1 MRPVFP
7 APGILGYAFSL
18 HIFYNDFLIPEDQ
31 GISAAIFPRLRADND
46 MTKPWKQII
55 NAAVGL
61 RQDLHRIPE
70 LNWSEVQTSARIR
83 KELTRAEISWRPI
96 ARTGTI
102 AVLAKGASGRSIA
115 LRTDIDALPLEEETG
130 VAWVSKTHGCMH
142 ACGHDGHTA
151 TLIAAALWLKQQ
163 EMHLPGPVTLIFQP
177 AEEGGHGALRMI
189 EEGSI
194 DSVDAIYGWHNW
206 PALPFGQ
213 AVCPDGS
220 VMAGNGTFRIT
231 VTGKGGHA
239 SQPEMCRDPVAAASA
254 IVLTLQQIVS
264 RRLPP
269 QQAVVVSVTSFVA
282 PSAETVTPSQAVLAG
297 NIRIADNEMR
307 DIVNNLITQIATDT
321 APAWGV
327 KADVEIFP
335 RYGATVN
342 DPDEAERFRQ
352 ILCREFGEEWE
363 NRSIAIPV
371 MASEDFHSRLSR
383 HDTGRS
389 GLHGKCL
396 FSRGC
401 RGANGICSPPS
412 L

>member
-1 MRPVFP
+1 
-7 APGILGYAFSL
+7 
-18 HIFYNDFLIPEDQ
+18 
-31 GISAAIFPRLRADND
+31 
-46 MTKPWKQII
+46 
-55 NAAVGL
+55 
-61 RQDLHRIPE
+61 
-70 LNWSEVQTSARIR
+70 
-83 KELTRAEISWRPI
+83 
-96 ARTGTI
+96 
-102 AVLAKGASGRSIA
+102 
-115 LRTDIDALPLEEETG
+115 
-130 VAWVSKTHGCMH
+130 
-142 ACGHDGHTA
+142 
-151 TLIAAALWLKQQ
+151 
-163 EMHLPGPVTLIFQP
+163 
-177 AEEGGHGALRMI
+177 MI

-321 APAWGV
+321 ALAWGV

-371 MASEDFHSRLSR
+371 MASEDFHYYLKQIP
-383 HDTGRS
+383 GAFALIGS
-389 GLHGKCL
+389 GGDAALHSPYYDFNDAL
-396 FSRGC
+396 IEPVASLLIEL
-401 RGANGICSPPS
+401 ANGTVPEKERIISV
-412 L
+412 